1 MYPPRMFPI
10 GTCQQLTDPLG
21 FDQDGPSSRHTHL
34 DTMNI
39 TQRSSKDE
47 IVTAACELIS
57 SQDKQITD
65 LQQRQTALAL
75 LLGIVLVWSLL

>member
-1 MYPPRMFPI
+1 
-10 GTCQQLTDPLG
+10 
-21 FDQDGPSSRHTHL
+21 
-34 DTMNI
+34 MNI